1 MWSPP
6 AERSTEGF
14 AAALAEHGVRPW
26 QQEIVAPMLVA
37 AFEAHP
43 DA

>member
-6 AERSTEGF
+6 AERTPEAF

-26 QQEIVAPMLVA
+26 QREIVAPMLA
-37 AFEAHP
+37 DAFAAHP